1 MTPPAVRKA
10 LPGLSE
16 VERRVAVSP
25 DELPLRDL
33 SDEQFLAR
41 YNTDRFTA
49 SVLASRMRYIV
60 KHMSTVMLTTAFS
73 MTLRDWHDFAA
84 TISGPRDM
92 NYPMSTGSDSLTIFM
107 FTMPEG
113 IRNTIEEFGPENLR
127 PGDVVIANDP
137 YRIGLHVNDVSFI
150 RPVFY
155 RGKVISFISMRAHQL
170 DMGGAVAGGFSGAK
184 KSVYE
189 NGLVISP
196 TLLYRDD
203 KPVAATFNLIFDNA
217 RYGALLLPDIK
228 SLYQSLLLGERLL
241 LESLEKY
248 GIDAYL
254 GAIRY
259 SCDVSAD
266 AMSEAIRTKIPDGV
280 YDAEDGVDAD
290 GVDDSLEYKLKL
302 KLIKYGDNIEVDLS
316 GTSAQ
321 ARSSI
326 NCGPLDVKGAVGIA
340 LKMLIEQ
347 KGPLTSGCFRNV
359 DIVMPP
365 GTFCTATPPD
375 GAIFMYWESSLTI
388 MIAIYK
394 ALSKALGERAIGGD
408 FGSLML
414 HNANGRRKD
423 GTRWLTAATCGGE
436 HGPWGATKAGD
447 GDSYTVNHFNNNLDP
462 ATEAIEAD
470 VPVLM
475 MRKEYVADTGG
486 PGTNRGG
493 AAVCRE
499 TLWLAD
505 GDHLA
510 SPFHAKQASGVG
522 ANGGRDG
529 TTQAVWMFPPEVF
542 NAMEQGAF
550 LPKAKDFYAA
560 SVPIGGVLDAAAK
573 TLDPSH
579 GEYVYWSSHNIWHLK
594 SWTSLRF
601 QTGGGGG
608 WGDPLKRDP
617 ERVKR
622 DVRDEYITIDG
633 AYRDYGVVVM
643 GDPINDPENLQID
656 MIATAKRR
664 AAMESAAQGA
674 ER

>member
-1 MTPPAVRKA
+1 MNPPALRKA
-10 LPGLSE
+10 AQGHELEGGASAL
-16 VERRVAVSP
+16 A
-25 DELPLRDL
+25 DDLPLRDL

-73 MTLRDWHDFAA
+73 TTLRDWHDFAA

-92 NYPMSTGSDSLTIFM
+92 NYPMCTGSDSLTIFM

-113 IRNTIEEFGPENLR
+113 VRNTVEEFGPENLR
-127 PGDVVIANDP
+127 PGDVIIANDP
-137 YRIGLHVNDVSFI
+137 YRIGLHVNDVCFI

-155 RGKVISFISMRAHQL
+155 RGKVISFIAMRAHQL
-170 DMGGAVAGGFSGAK
+170 DMGGSVAGGFSGGK
-184 KSVYE
+184 KSTYE

-196 TLLYRDD
+196 TLLYRED
-203 KPVAATFNLIFDNA
+203 KPVASTFRLIFDNA

-266 AMSEAIRTKIPDGV
+266 AMNEAIRTKIPDGI
-280 YDAEDGVDAD
+280 YEAEDGVDAD
-290 GVDDSLEYKLKL
+290 GVDDSLEYRLKL
-302 KLIKYGDNIEVDLS
+302 KLIKCGDNIEVDLS

-347 KGPLTSGCFRNV
+347 KAPLTSGCFRNI

-388 MIAIYK
+388 MIAIYE

-408 FGSLML
+408 FGSLLL
-414 HNANGRRKD
+414 HNANGYRKD

-436 HGPWGATKAGD
+436 HGPWGATRAGD

-462 ATEAIEAD
+462 ATEAIEAE
-470 VPVLM
+470 VPVVM
-475 MRKEYVADTGG
+475 MRKEYVPDTGG
-486 PGTNRGG
+486 PGINRGG
-493 AAVCRE
+493 AAVLRE

-510 SPFHAKQASGVG
+510 SPFHAKKPSGVG
-522 ANGGRDG
+522 ANGGRSG
-529 TTQAVWMFPPEVF
+529 TTQGIWLFPPEVF
-542 NAMEQGAF
+542 HVANVRAH
-550 LPKAKDFYAA
+550 LPKSADFYAM
-560 SVPIGGVLDAAAK
+560 STPIGGVLNPVTK
-573 TLDPSH
+573 TLDPEN
-579 GEYVYWSSHNIWHLK
+579 GRYMYWGARDVWQVK
-594 SWTSLRF
+594 TGASLRF

-608 WGDPLKRDP
+608 WGDALARDP

-622 DVRDEYITIDG
+622 DVRDEYVTIAG
-633 AYRDYGVVVM
+633 AYRDYGVVII
-643 GDPINDPENLQID
+643 GDPISDPEGLQVD
-656 MIATAKRR
+656 MVATARRR
-664 AAMESAAQGA
+664 AEMTATKRS
-674 ER
+674 

>member
-1 MTPPAVRKA
+1 MNPPAIAARKTA
-10 LPGLSE
+10 ASMPDME
-16 VERRVAVSP
+16 YRNFMFA

-49 SVLASRMRYIV
+49 AVLTSRMRYIV

-113 IRNTIEEFGPENLR
+113 VRNTIEEYGPENLR
-127 PGDVVIANDP
+127 PGDVIIANDP
-137 YRIGLHVNDVSFI
+137 YRVGLHVNDVSFI

-155 RGKVISFISMRAHQL
+155 RGKVISFISMRAHQI
-170 DMGGAVAGGFSGAK
+170 DMGGVVAGGFSGAK
-184 KSVYE
+184 QTVYE
-189 NGLVISP
+189 NGLVIPP
-196 TLLYRDD
+196 TLLYRKD
-203 KPVAATFNLIFDNA
+203 KPLPSTFNFIFDNA

-248 GIDAYL
+248 GVDAYL

-266 AMSEAIRTKIPDGV
+266 AMSHAIRTKIPDGV
-280 YDAEDGVDAD
+280 YEADDGVDAD
-290 GVDDSLEYKLKL
+290 GVDDSLEYRLKL
-302 KLIKYGDNIEVDLS
+302 KLTKFGDNIEVDLS

-340 LKMLIEQ
+340 LKMVIEQ
-347 KGPLTSGCFRNV
+347 KAPLTSGCFRNI

-365 GTFCTATPPD
+365 GTFCTATPPG

-394 ALSKALGERAIGGD
+394 ALSKALGEDAIGGD

-423 GTRWLTAATCGGE
+423 GAPWLTAATCGGE

-462 ATEAIEAD
+462 ATEAIESD
-470 VPVLM
+470 VPVVM
-475 MRKEYVADTGG
+475 MRKEYVTDTGG
-486 PGTNRGG
+486 PGIHRGG

-499 TLWLAD
+499 TLWLTD

-510 SPFHAKQASGVG
+510 SPFHAKNPSGVG
-522 ANGGRDG
+522 ANGGRPG
-529 TTQAVWMFPPEVF
+529 TTQAVWMFSPEAFDVF
-542 NAMEQGAF
+542 EKADF
-550 LPKAKDFYAA
+550 LPKSKDIYA
-560 SVPIGGVLDAAAK
+560 SSIPIGGMLNPADK
-573 TLDPSH
+573 TLDSAG
-579 GEYVYWSSHNIWHLK
+579 GEYAYWGSQGIWRAK
-594 SWTSLRF
+594 AGSSLRF

-617 ERVKR
+617 EHVRR
-622 DVRDEYITIDG
+622 DVRDEYVSIEG
-633 AYRDYGVVVM
+633 AYRDYGVVIT
-643 GDPINDPENLQID
+643 GDPLNDPEGLQID
-656 MIATAKRR
+656 ILATARRR
-664 AAMESAAQGA
+664 AEMARPSA
-674 ER
+674 